1 MENSKTRKC
10 ILEFL
15 EDKENPCQIVCK
27 INFVPSLGALNND
40 CPAVA
45 LLGMQLL
52 RIASLILTNEDFSQ
66 QQEAL
71 IRRFNESKAGPSEDC
86 NE

>member
-10 ILEFL
+10 IFEFL

-52 RIASLILTNEDFSQ
+52 RIASLLLTNEDFSQ

>member
-1 MENSKTRKC
+1 MKKSKMRKC
-10 ILEFL
+10 SLEFL

-27 INFVPSLGALNND
+27 INFIPSLGTLNNN

-45 LLGMQLL
+45 MLGMQLL
-52 RIASLILTNEDFSQ
+52 RIASLMLTNEDFSQ
-66 QQEAL
+66 QLEAL
-71 IRRFNESKAGPSEDC
+71 IRRFNGTSEDC

>member
-45 LLGMQLL
+45 LLGMQLR

>member
-1 MENSKTRKC
+1 MKKSKMRKC
-10 ILEFL
+10 SLEFL

-27 INFVPSLGALNND
+27 INFIPSLGTLNNN
-40 CPAVA
+40 CQAVA
-45 LLGMQLL
+45 MLGMQLL
-52 RIASLILTNEDFSQ
+52 RIASLMLTNEDFSQ

-71 IRRFNESKAGPSEDC
+71 IRRFNGTSEDC

>member
-1 MENSKTRKC
+1 MKSSKTRKC
-10 ILEFL
+10 SLEFL

-27 INFVPSLGALNND
+27 INFVPSLGALNNN

-45 LLGMQLL
+45 MLGMQLL
-52 RIASLILTNEDFSQ
+52 KIASLMLTNEDFSQ

-71 IRRFNESKAGPSEDC
+71 IRRFNESKVGSSEDC

>member
-40 CPAVA
+40 CQAVA
-45 LLGMQLL
+45 LLGMQLR
-52 RIASLILTNEDFSQ
+52 RIASLMLTNEDFSQ

-71 IRRFNESKAGPSEDC
+71 IRRFNGTSEDC

>member
-52 RIASLILTNEDFSQ
+52 RIASLMLTNEDFSQ

>member
-1 MENSKTRKC
+1 MENSKRRKC

-52 RIASLILTNEDFSQ
+52 RIASLMLTNEDFSQ

>member
-52 RIASLILTNEDFSQ
+52 RIASLMLTNEDFSQ

-71 IRRFNESKAGPSEDC
+71 IRRLNESKAGPSEDC

>member
-1 MENSKTRKC
+1 MKRSKTRKC
-10 ILEFL
+10 SLEFF
-15 EDKENPCQIVCK
+15 EYKENPCQIVCK
-27 INFVPSLGALNND
+27 INFIPSLVALNNN

-45 LLGMQLL
+45 MLGMQLL
-52 RIASLILTNEDFSQ
+52 KIASLMLTNEDFSQ

-86 NE
+86 DE

>member
-1 MENSKTRKC
+1 M
-10 ILEFL
+10 

-27 INFVPSLGALNND
+27 INFVPSLGALNNN

-45 LLGMQLL
+45 MLGMQLL
-52 RIASLILTNEDFSQ
+52 KIASLMLTNEDFSQ

-71 IRRFNESKAGPSEDC
+71 IRRFNESKAGSSEDC

>member
-52 RIASLILTNEDFSQ
+52 RIASLMLTDEVFSQ

>member
-1 MENSKTRKC
+1 MKSSKTRKC
-10 ILEFL
+10 SLEFL

-27 INFVPSLGALNND
+27 INFVPSLWELNTN

-52 RIASLILTNEDFSQ
+52 KIASLMLTDEDFSQ

-71 IRRFNESKAGPSEDC
+71 IRRFSGSKASPSESDD
-86 NE
+86 E

>member
-71 IRRFNESKAGPSEDC
+71 IRRFNESKAGSSEDC